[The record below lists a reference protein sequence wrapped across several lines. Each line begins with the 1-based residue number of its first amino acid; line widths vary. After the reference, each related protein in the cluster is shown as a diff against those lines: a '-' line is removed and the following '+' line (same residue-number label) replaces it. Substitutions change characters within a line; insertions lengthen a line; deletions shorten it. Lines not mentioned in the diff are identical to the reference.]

1 VRVVAA
7 TAPARVALAG
17 NPSDGFGGRTIS
29 LAIANYA
36 ARVTVNESNAV
47 EIHPLAADRTRFDD
61 VDDLV
66 RDVRVNGY
74 YGGVRLLKAA
84 VHRLAAIC
92 AERGTPLGEKLFAI
106 EYETS
111 IPRGVGLGG
120 SSAIVTAALTAL
132 ADFCDVALDQAEL
145 PAAALAVETEE
156 LGIAAGL
163 QDRVAQAEGGLTFMD
178 FDPKLVAAQGR
189 GAYERLD
196 PGLLPGLFVAH
207 LARSAEPSEVFH
219 ARLRHR
225 FESGEPAVVEAMRE
239 LATIATRARDAVAAG
254 DGDALGAAMDETFEV
269 RRSIAQLDA
278 RHVRM
283 IELARSLGASANYA
297 GSGGAIVGTCSSAE
311 HAEELARAFDAE
323 GCALE
328 LCRPS
333 DGAQALPG

>member
-1 VRVVAA
+1 
-7 TAPARVALAG
+7 VALAG

-36 ARVTVNESNAV
+36 ARVTVRESNAL
-47 EIHPLAADRTRFDD
+47 EIRPLAADRTRFGD

-84 VHRLAAIC
+84 VRRLATVASD
-92 AERGTPLGEKLFAI
+92 RGTPLGERSFAI

-132 ADFCDVALDQAEL
+132 AAFCDVDVEPGEL
-145 PAAALAVETEE
+145 PALALAVETEE

-178 FDPKLVAAQGR
+178 FDPQVVATRGG

-196 PGLLPGLFVAH
+196 PELLPGLFVAH
-207 LARSAEPSEVFH
+207 LERAAEPSDVFH
-219 ARLRHR
+219 SRLRHR
-225 FESGEPAVVEAMRE
+225 FEAGERAVTEAMRE
-239 LATIATRARDAVAAG
+239 LAAIASRARDAVAAR
-254 DGDALGAAMDETFEV
+254 DATGLGAAMDETFEV
-269 RRSIAQLDA
+269 RRSIAELDS

-283 IELARSLGASANYA
+283 VELARSLGASANYA
-297 GSGGAIVGTCSSAE
+297 GSGGAIVGTCSGAAHEAE
-311 HAEELARAFDAE
+311 LERAFEAE
-323 GCALE
+323 GCGLE
-328 LCRPS
+328 RCRPAP
-333 DGAQALPG
+333 GASVLPG